1 MKLHWLLFLLGC
13 LPNWLYAAQSHE
25 ELNQFLQS
33 LQTVYAQF
41 NQKLYNESGQLLEE
55 SSGKMYVQRPNQ
67 FRWEYLQP
75 YNQLLVAD
83 GKQVWIYDSDL
94 EQVTVKALN
103 AALGKTPAFL
113 LSRNRKLEEDFFV
126 NKLPFQP
133 KITRF
138 ELIPKDEITR
148 FELIPKDA
156 EAQFDSMRINLQGD
170 TILGFELLDNLG
182 QTTHINFSQVRQNL
196 RFRKSLFKFTPPA
209 GVDILKE
216 N

>member
-41 NQKLYNESGQLLEE
+41 NQKLYNENGQLLEE
-55 SSGKMYVQRPNQ
+55 SSGNMYVQRPNR
-67 FRWEYLQP
+67 FRWEYRHP
-75 YNQLLVAD
+75 YNQLIVAD

-126 NKLPFQP
+126 NKLPTEAQV
-133 KITRF
+133 
-138 ELIPKDEITR
+138 TR

-156 EAQFDSMRINLQGD
+156 EAQFDSMRVNLRGD

-196 RFRKSLFKFTPPA
+196 RFRKSLFKFEPPP

>member
-1 MKLHWLLFLLGC
+1 MNLNQKAIIMKLHWLLFLLAC

-41 NQKLYNESGQLLEE
+41 NQKIYPESGGLPEE
-55 SSGKMYVQRPNQ
+55 SSGNMYVQRPNQ
-67 FRWEYLQP
+67 FRWEYKKP
-75 YNQLLVAD
+75 YNQLIVAD
-83 GKQVWIYDSDL
+83 GKQVWIYESDL
-94 EQVTVKALN
+94 EQVTVKALD

-126 NKLPFQP
+126 NKLPTEGQV
-133 KITRF
+133 
-138 ELIPKDEITR
+138 TR

-156 EAQFDSMRINLQGD
+156 EAPFDSMRINLRGD

-196 RFRKSLFKFTPPA
+196 QFRKILFQFDPPA